1 MADDKSRTHGR
12 FSDIDYI
19 QWLSGEIMGL
29 ARHNR
34 AQLGRGPSDDPLTW
48 SGGVL
53 CERLIDPAD
62 PETYTDVRF
71 VRYPDGRYLSDIL
84 LALSAEA
91 DCANADITITVS
103 AIVKPKGAAHG

>member
-1 MADDKSRTHGR
+1 MADGTNKTHGR

-34 AQLGRGPSDDPLTW
+34 AQLGRKPSDDPLTW
-48 SGGVL
+48 SGGQITRGEITGDFDVL
-53 CERLIDPAD
+53 YRVNGQDRLLSKIIAD
-62 PETYTDVRF
+62 LHD
-71 VRYPDGRYLSDIL
+71 
-84 LALSAEA
+84 EA
-91 DCANADITITVS
+91 VCANADITITVS